1 MKNKKLLFVEDNI
14 FAAEA
19 IKSFLEGRCSIV
31 FIAFSAEEAYEIFKK
46 ESPDVVITDIY
57 LPGKNGVW
65 LIKTI
70 KEESPKTIVFAISAD
85 NSPNNTKEVK
95 EAGAAKFFPKPL
107 DLDILEA
114 AIKDALANDA

>member
-1 MKNKKLLFVEDNI
+1 MKDKKLLFVEDNI

-19 IKSFLEGRCSIV
+19 IKSFLTNRCSGV
-31 FIAFSAEEAYEIFKK
+31 SMALSAEEAYEIFKK
-46 ESPDVVITDIY
+46 ESPDIVVTDIY
-57 LPGKNGVW
+57 LPGKSGIW

-70 KEESPKTIVFAISAD
+70 KDESPNTIVFAISAD
-85 NSPNNTKEVK
+85 SSPNNVKGVK

-114 AIKDALANDA
+114 AIKDALSNNA

>member
-1 MKNKKLLFVEDNI
+1 MKDKKLLFVEDNL

-19 IKSFLEGRCSIV
+19 IKSFLESRCSV
-31 FIAFSAEEAYEIFKK
+31 VSMALNAEEAYEAFRQ
-46 ESPDVVITDIY
+46 ESPDIVITDIY
-57 LPGKNGVW
+57 LPGKSGIW

-70 KEESPKTIVFAISAD
+70 KEESQKTIVFAISAN
-85 NSPNNTKEVK
+85 NSPDNIKEVK